1 MGKLLRDL
9 HDALRTFRKAPGFT
23 AIAIVVLALGVGAN
37 SAIFTLVNALV
48 LKPLQG
54 EADELVGIYNYDRT
68 VPDSY
73 RAFSYPNYVDIR
85 DQAGVFDGLIAHMMA
100 MVGVPAGDTT
110 RRTFASV
117 VSSNYFDTLG
127 VSLAAG
133 RPFTPLEERPGA
145 RIPVVIV
152 NYARWK
158 QAGLD
163 PAFLGSTILIN
174 AEDFTVVGVAPPA
187 FTGTMALVTMEM
199 WLPLGMYDAVV
210 NDRLKNKATGL
221 DDRANHGLI
230 VAGRLTRSLTGE
242 VVQARLDA
250 LARQLADTYPV
261 ENKNLAL
268 SYNPLPRMGTSTR
281 PLGNGP
287 LAALTV
293 LFLALS
299 GGVLLV
305 ACLNIANMLL
315 ARGTARGKEIAVR
328 LALGAD
334 RSHIVRQML
343 TEGMVLS
350 IAGAIVGLVLS
361 YVSTRA
367 LATSLVT
374 ILPLALEFDPRPD
387 VRVLVATLGFAALS
401 TVVFGLGPA
410 LRLSR
415 PDLVTDLKDL
425 GQNAGTGVRRL
436 GGRNML
442 VVAQVA
448 LSLTLLVA
456 GGLFARAAVVASRS
470 TPGFEYDRLL
480 LATIDP
486 SLGGADERRGRQLHR
501 DVLTRLRA
509 MPGVEAVGSAS
520 TVPFGDFHEGERI
533 ERAGATGG
541 GEPPSATYRI
551 AGADYFRSLGLRM
564 LRGREFTEEE
574 ERSPG
579 APRVAIIDTVLARK
593 IFGDEDPLG
602 QSIRVVRRE
611 RLGGGIEPEAFQI
624 VGIAPPIREEVFD
637 PVPTGHVYVP
647 AGRHYRGEM
656 HLTVRA
662 ARAGS
667 EEGLLHAIRRELRT
681 VDPQLP
687 VLDLKTMGAF
697 HQASL
702 GLWALRAGG
711 YMFTLLGGLA
721 LLLAVVG
728 IYGLRSYVVAQR
740 TREFGIR
747 MALGADA
754 SSVRRLVL
762 REGLVVCLAGV
773 LLGLP
778 LAMLVAQAMMGLLHR
793 IGGIDPLVFSVAPA
807 ILTAAALVASYIP
820 ARRATTIAPIEALRD
835 L

>member
-1 MGKLLRDL
+1 MGKLLRDM
-9 HDALRTFRKAPGFT
+9 HYALRTFRKAPGFT
-23 AIAIVVLALGVGAN
+23 AVAITVLALGVGAN

-48 LKPLQG
+48 FKPLSG

-73 RAFSYPNYVDIR
+73 RAFSYPNYLDIR
-85 DQAGVFDGLIAHMMA
+85 DQAGLFDGLMAHMMG

-133 RPFTPLEERPGA
+133 RPFTPVEERPGA
-145 RIPVVIV
+145 RIPVVVV

-163 PAFLGSTILIN
+163 PAFLGSRVRIN
-174 AEDFTVVGVAPPA
+174 AEDFTVIGVAPPG
-187 FTGTMALVTMEM
+187 FTGTMALVTTEM
-199 WLPLGMYDAVV
+199 WLPLGMYDVVV

-221 DDRANHGLI
+221 DDRSNHGLV
-230 VAGRLTRSLTGE
+230 VAGRLKRGLTGE

-250 LARQLADTYPV
+250 LARQLADTHPA

-268 SYNPLPRMGTSTR
+268 SHHPLPRMATSTR
-281 PLGNGP
+281 PLSNGP
-287 LAALTV
+287 LAALTA

-315 ARGTARGKEIAVR
+315 ARGTARRKEIAVR

-334 RSHIVRQML
+334 RRHIVRQML
-343 TEGMVLS
+343 TEGLVLS
-350 IAGAIVGLVLS
+350 IAGALVGLILS
-361 YVSTRA
+361 YTSTRA
-367 LATSLVT
+367 LATSLLA

-387 VRVLVATLGFAALS
+387 VRVLAATLGFAVIS
-401 TVVFGLGPA
+401 TLVFGLGPA

-415 PDLVTDLKDL
+415 RDLVTDLKDL
-425 GQNAGTGVRRL
+425 GQNAGPVARRF
-436 GGRNML
+436 GARNML

-456 GGLFARAAVVASRS
+456 GGLFARAAVTASRS
-470 TPGFEYDRLL
+470 NPGFEYDRIL

-486 SLGGADERRGRQLHR
+486 NLGGADERRGRQVHR
-501 DVLTRLRA
+501 DVLARLRA
-509 MPGVEAVGSAS
+509 LPGIEAVGAAS

-533 ERAGATGG
+533 ERVGVTSA

-551 AGADYFRSLGLRM
+551 ASADYFRSLGLHM

-574 ERSPG
+574 ERSAD
-579 APRVAIIDTVLARK
+579 APRVAIIDTTLARK
-593 IFGDEDPLG
+593 IFGAEDPLG
-602 QSIRVVRRE
+602 QSIRVVQRA
-611 RLGGGIEPEAFQI
+611 RLGGDITPEAFQI
-624 VGIAPPIREEVFD
+624 VGIAPPLREEVID
-637 PVPTGHVYVP
+637 PGPTEHVYVP
-647 AGRHYRGEM
+647 AGRHYRSEM
-656 HLTVRA
+656 HLTVRV
-662 ARAGS
+662 ARPGS
-667 EEGLLHAIRRELRT
+667 ESTLLQTVRRELRT

-687 VLDLKTMGAF
+687 VLDLKTMRAF

-711 YMFTLLGGLA
+711 YMFMLLGALA
-721 LLLAVVG
+721 LVLAVVG

-747 MALGADA
+747 MALGANA
-754 SSVRRLVL
+754 SSVRGLVL

-778 LAMLVAQAMMGLLHR
+778 LAILAAQAMMGVLPS

-807 ILTAAALVASYIP
+807 ILAAAALVASYIP
-820 ARRATTIAPIEALRD
+820 ARRATTVAPIEALRES
-835 L
+835 